1 MLFSVII
8 PAYNASATIRRCL
21 DSVFSLPFS
30 ESEYEVIVID
40 DCSTDQ
46 TVHILSHYCSI
57 YPNISVLVQSEN
69 HRQGAA
75 RNRGLSLAKGE
86 YVVFLDSD
94 DELAV
99 GVTAAL
105 SLAEKKNLEMVANK
119 AVTLSTNG
127 EVLYDFHLPFN
138 EETIF
143 TGEELQTNHPFWCT
157 APWGYVYKRGF
168 LERVNYPFFEDVLY
182 EDSDFVSIHLYRA
195 NRMGYSNELGYIQ
208 HENPF
213 STTHTISYKNV
224 CDYAL
229 LGARMLSFYEEIDD
243 KESAFAY
250 TILEGGSWNIMHSC
264 LTLFKLESYKEI
276 ALFYDRFDSLTN
288 RAALLRYNK
297 PSYCWTSWTRFCL
310 RHKNMTIIAV
320 GATISL
326 GIKLLLKKC
335 FSK

>member
-1 MLFSVII
+1 MTVSFII

-21 DSVFSLPFS
+21 DSVFSLPYS

-46 TVHILSHYCSI
+46 TVDIVSYYCSR
-57 YPNISVLVQSEN
+57 YHNITVLEQPEN

-94 DELAV
+94 DELAAGLTV
-99 GVTAAL
+99 AL
-105 SLAEKKNLEMVANK
+105 AFAERKNLEMVASK

-143 TGEELQTNHPFWCT
+143 TGEDLQTNHPFWCT
-157 APWGYVYKRGF
+157 APWGYVFKRSF
-168 LERVNYPFFEDVLY
+168 LESVNYPFFEDVLY
-182 EDSDFVSIHLYRA
+182 EDSDFVYIHLYRA
-195 NRMGYSNELGYIQ
+195 SRMGYSNALGYIQ
-208 HENPF
+208 HENLV
-213 STTHTISYKNV
+213 STTHTISYKSV

-229 LGARMLSFYEEIDD
+229 LGVRLLSFYEKIDD
-243 KESAFAY
+243 KDSTFAY
-250 TILEGGSWNIMHSC
+250 TILEGGSWNIMRSC
-264 LTLFKLESYKEI
+264 KRLFKLESYKEI
-276 ALFYDRFDSLTN
+276 LLFYDRFDSITN
-288 RAALLRYNK
+288 RDALLRYDK

-310 RHKNMTIIAV
+310 RHKNLTTFAV
-320 GATISL
+320 GAMLSTGISH
-326 GIKLLLKKC
+326 ILKK
-335 FSK
+335 FL

>member
-46 TVHILSHYCSI
+46 TVGILSYYCSR
-57 YPNISVLVQSEN
+57 YHNITVLEQPEN

-99 GVTAAL
+99 GLTAAL
-105 SLAEKKNLEMVANK
+105 ALAEKKNLEMVASK
-119 AVTLSTNG
+119 AITSSING
-127 EVLYDFHLPFN
+127 EVLSDFRLPYN

-143 TGEELQTNHPFWCT
+143 TGKELQTNHPFWCT
-157 APWGYVYKRGF
+157 APWGYVYKRSF
-168 LERVNYPFFEDVLY
+168 LLSVNYPFFEDVLY

-195 NRMGYSNELGYIQ
+195 NRMGYSNALGYIQ
-208 HENPF
+208 HENPV
-213 STTHTISYKNV
+213 STTHTISYKSV

-229 LGARMLSFYEEIDD
+229 LGARLLSFYEKIDD
-243 KESAFAY
+243 KDSTFAD
-250 TILEGGSWNIMHSC
+250 TILEGGSWNIMRSC
-264 LTLFKLESYKEI
+264 KRLFKLESYKEI
-276 ALFYDRFDSLTN
+276 VLFYDRFDSFSN
-288 RAALLRYNK
+288 RAALLRYDK

-310 RHKNMTIIAV
+310 KHKSMTIFAV
-320 GATISL
+320 GTMLSTGMNHI
-326 GIKLLLKKC
+326 LKKVL
-335 FSK
+335 K